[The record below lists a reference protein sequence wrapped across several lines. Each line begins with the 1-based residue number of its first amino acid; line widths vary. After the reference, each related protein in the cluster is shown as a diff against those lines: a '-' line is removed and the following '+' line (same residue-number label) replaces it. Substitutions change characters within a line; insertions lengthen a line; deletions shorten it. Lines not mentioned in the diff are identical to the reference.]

1 MNELKKIEIAERT
14 FTANGIE
21 YFIETDLSIQRSVYA
36 EAAKL
41 ELEAGV
47 KIGKQI
53 EDWKN
58 VYDLAN
64 EQKFADIVVL
74 AYNNRRGYKNFY
86 EQHPPVLKL
95 CACFINAKDEDRRTI
110 SDDLVTRKINDWAEE
125 GISMQSFFV
134 LALTFL
140 KSELEGYRNATQD
153 ILNLVNEFQE
163 KLKEENLDIPISV

>member
-1 MNELKKIEIAERT
+1 MTELKKIDLVERS
-14 FTANGIE
+14 FTANGTE
-21 YFIETDLSIQRSVYA
+21 YFIETDLSIQRSVFA

-47 KIGKQI
+47 KIGKQV
-53 EDWKN
+53 EDWVK

-64 EQKFADIVVL
+64 EQKFADIVIL
-74 AYNNRRGYKNFY
+74 AYNNRRGYKHFF
-86 EQHPPVLKL
+86 EHHPPVLKL
-95 CACFINAKDEDRRTI
+95 CACFINTKDEDRRTI
-110 SDDLVTRKINDWAEE
+110 NDDMVTRKINDWSEE

-140 KSELEGYRNATQD
+140 KSELEDYRSATQD
-153 ILNLVNEFQE
+153 ILALVKDLQQ